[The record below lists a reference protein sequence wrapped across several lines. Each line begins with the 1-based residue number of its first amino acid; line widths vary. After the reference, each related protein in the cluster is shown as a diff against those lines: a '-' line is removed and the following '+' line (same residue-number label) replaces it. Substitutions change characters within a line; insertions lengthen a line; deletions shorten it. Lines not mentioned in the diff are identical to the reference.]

1 MADLRSIGALTDEEF
16 QHFRDVVYRETGI
29 NMSEMKRAL
38 LQSRLQRRLRVLN
51 LPDYGSYRRWFDAH
65 YDEELMHFI
74 NAVTT
79 NKTDF
84 FREDQ
89 HFDFMLT
96 DALPA
101 LVKKGQDRV
110 RIWSAGCSTGAEPY
124 SIAMTVH
131 EFYEGKV
138 PDVKILATDID
149 TQVLETAQN
158 GVYKAESLQDMDVG
172 FAKKY
177 FQKGTGPNAG
187 LFRLK
192 DPVRSLV
199 TFKRLNLLE
208 FNYPMKGKFDIIFCR
223 NVIIYFDKPTQKKL
237 FEYMYDFL
245 DDDGYLFIGHSE
257 NLAPLTD
264 TFRCLGRTIYRKV
277 V

>member
-110 RIWSAGCSTGAEPY
+110 RIWSAGC
-124 SIAMTVH
+124 
-131 EFYEGKV
+131 
-138 PDVKILATDID
+138 
-149 TQVLETAQN
+149 
-158 GVYKAESLQDMDVG
+158 
-172 FAKKY
+172 
-177 FQKGTGPNAG
+177 
-187 LFRLK
+187 
-192 DPVRSLV
+192 
-199 TFKRLNLLE
+199 
-208 FNYPMKGKFDIIFCR
+208 
-223 NVIIYFDKPTQKKL
+223 
-237 FEYMYDFL
+237 
-245 DDDGYLFIGHSE
+245 
-257 NLAPLTD
+257 
-264 TFRCLGRTIYRKV
+264 
-277 V
+277 